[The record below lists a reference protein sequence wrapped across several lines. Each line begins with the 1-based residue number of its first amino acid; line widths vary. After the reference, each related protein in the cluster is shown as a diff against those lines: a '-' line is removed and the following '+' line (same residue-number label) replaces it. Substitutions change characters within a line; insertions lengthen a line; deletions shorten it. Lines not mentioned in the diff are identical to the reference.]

1 MPDKVS
7 TNERPALECASV
19 TWKFGPIRV
28 GSLRPSK
35 FLQVGARAALHL
47 RRTGNTAE
55 WKTIACRT
63 GEGGACWGRFVLWG
77 FADSRLSG
85 LGGVSDRPC
94 HSVAAT
100 RLFRYFSERV
110 RMSSEDWE
118 FMKGKRPRSLKVN
131 KVFLQDLTAT
141 KEVRMWWPA
150 LTGCHSPP

>member
-1 MPDKVS
+1 MTFS
-7 TNERPALECASV
+7 TNQKREPAARQISAS
-19 TWKFGPIRV
+19 WP
-28 GSLRPSK
+28 
-35 FLQVGARAALHL
+35 RAALHL
-47 RRTGNTAE
+47 RRTGIAAE

-63 GEGGACWGRFVLWG
+63 GEGGACWARFVLWG

-85 LGGVSDRPC
+85 LRGVSDRPC
-94 HSVAAT
+94 HSAAAT

-131 KVFLQDLTAT
+131 NVIDFLQDLTAT
-141 KEVRMWWPA
+141 KEVRMWWRA